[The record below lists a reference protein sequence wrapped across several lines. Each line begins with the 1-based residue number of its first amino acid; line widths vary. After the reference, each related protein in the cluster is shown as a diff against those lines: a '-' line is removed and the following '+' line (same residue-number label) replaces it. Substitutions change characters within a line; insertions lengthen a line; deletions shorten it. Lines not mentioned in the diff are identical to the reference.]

1 MKNFYFGASVPILD
15 NGATISNAHMEND
28 QGEDNGWS
36 EDAGAWIYLREV
48 GTSHSDGQM
57 KHNLPPYLASSS
69 LVERSSCLT

>member
-1 MKNFYFGASVPILD
+1 MKDFCFEALVPVS
-15 NGATISNAHMEND
+15 NSGPTISNAYMKNG

-57 KHNLPPYLASSS
+57 KHNLPPYLASNS
-69 LVERSSCLT
+69 LVEAFSWLT